1 MERATLI
8 CPSQLGDFLNQ
19 CRDCFV
25 FADSESDFQKKSG
38 GEPVSQLLPTRAWS
52 LVTFETFDQSDEET
66 HLNNFLTIFEKN
78 EIYWQFFDKIL
89 TMFDKFDHFWQGKA
103 ITATKTMTKIILGTL
118 FTILTLASLSVMM
131 KIMTEV

>member
-8 CPSQLGDFLNQ
+8 CLSQLGDFLNQ

-66 HLNNFLTIFEKN
+66 HLNNFLTSFEKI
-78 EIYWQFFDKIL
+78 EIF
-89 TMFDKFDHFWQGKA
+89 
-103 ITATKTMTKIILGTL
+103 
-118 FTILTLASLSVMM
+118 
-131 KIMTEV
+131 